1 MVDGVL
7 FSKDRRCLLLHPP
20 VVNSTCNNYIV
31 PEGTEIISERAFDGT
46 EISEVILPSS
56 LQSIENLAFRVRRG
70 VSVRAPNYDNYF
82 LYLKNLV
89 CKSPI
94 PPSLIGNP
102 FIYPEGIELRVPY
115 EYIETYQNSPVWKD
129 FKGVYGLSINNQS
142 VKSTK
147 VWLDGQ
153 TMNVQSDQFIVKIQ
167 LYNSIGILLHDYTV
181 DNLFYCFDIDQ
192 TSYDLLLIKVNY
204 ADTSEDVFKISK

>member
-1 MVDGVL
+1 MVSFCHSVY
-7 FSKDRRCLLLHPP
+7 P
-20 VVNSTCNNYIV
+20 
-31 PEGTEIISERAFDGT
+31 SE
-46 EISEVILPSS
+46 ESM
-56 LQSIENLAFRVRRG
+56 QSA
-70 VSVRAPNYDNYF
+70 SVRTPNYDNYF
-82 LYLKNLV
+82 LYLKKLV

-94 PPSLIGNP
+94 PPLLIGNP

-167 LYNSIGILLHDYTV
+167 LYNSMGVLIIEHKV
-181 DNLFYCFDIDQ
+181 DGWFYHFDVDRLYQ
-192 TSYDLLLIKVNY
+192 QGLLLLKVIYN
-204 ADTSEDVFKISK
+204 DEKEEVFKLCKI